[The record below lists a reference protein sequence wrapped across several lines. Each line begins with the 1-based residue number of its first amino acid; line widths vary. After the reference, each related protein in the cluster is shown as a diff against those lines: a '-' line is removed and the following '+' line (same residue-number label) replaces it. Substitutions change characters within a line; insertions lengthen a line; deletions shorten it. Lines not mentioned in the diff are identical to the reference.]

1 MVSNETAKVSM
12 FGLTLDRSLFHTFFP
27 PSACLF
33 PQLLQHSA
41 PHHLQGA
48 ALVLFFFFLPHPPHP
63 RLPPAS
69 PHRGA
74 GIVTTPYSPATPLTR
89 DAVSGSPICKR
100 QHVTAE
106 Q

>member
-48 ALVLFFFFLPHPPHP
+48 ALVLFFFFLRALRP
-63 RLPPAS
+63 R
-69 PHRGA
+69 
-74 GIVTTPYSPATPLTR
+74 YATP
-89 DAVSGSPICKR
+89 DALPTSPYYLVISLA
-100 QHVTAE
+100 H
-106 Q
+106 

>member
-48 ALVLFFFFLPHPPHP
+48 ALVLFSSFFPTLHTLGFRR
-63 RLPPAS
+63 RL
-69 PHRGA
+69 
-74 GIVTTPYSPATPLTR
+74 LTE
-89 DAVSGSPICKR
+89 APES
-100 QHVTAE
+100 
-106 Q
+106 

>member
-48 ALVLFFFFLPHPPHP
+48 ALVLFSSFFELSGLATRRPT
-63 RLPPAS
+63 RS
-69 PHRGA
+69 PLLFSGLVFVKR
-74 GIVTTPYSPATPLTR
+74 AT
-89 DAVSGSPICKR
+89 AANV
-100 QHVTAE
+100 
-106 Q
+106 